1 MPTDVA
7 LPSGLK
13 FHAAAQPSPTDRLT
27 NEACWQS
34 PLPYDPEKPPP
45 EVIEQQ
51 HARLA
56 EWRRN
61 GNLKP
66 AATTTSPHQGQFTE
80 VVYLDGSTPPTSDE
94 WESPS
99 NGLRLRAQRKLYGAA
114 HRNKSLSHGITEDD
128 ATDALAFAFDEP
140 QEVSKLLRAGQEYTK
155 EESDGDGDGRQS
167 LDSTQGAIDI
177 VRHVKRRTGRNKIR
191 DG

>member
-1 MPTDVA
+1 V
-7 LPSGLK
+7 
-13 FHAAAQPSPTDRLT
+13 
-27 NEACWQS
+27 
-34 PLPYDPEKPPP
+34 EKPPP

-51 HARLA
+51 HARLD

-66 AATTTSPHQGQFTE
+66 AATTTTPRQGKFTE
-80 VVYLDGSTPPTSDE
+80 VVYLDGTPSTSDE
-94 WESPS
+94 EESPS

-128 ATDALAFAFDEP
+128 AADALAFAFDEP

-155 EESDGDGDGRQS
+155 AESDGDGDGRQS

-177 VRHVKRRTGRNKIR
+177 VRHVKRRKGRNKIR